1 MKTIKVKDYYGNY
14 LSIPV
19 DDQFYDEWK
28 DLEREENRL
37 YKRERYHC
45 FPVDPDTFD
54 DLAVST
60 GADDLIEDLIRT
72 EENHRLYAAISKLTP
87 IQRRRVLM
95 FMDNMSYT
103 DIARV
108 EKRDLKVVMRSLAKS
123 FDHII
128 LHFVIPR
135 SWKMWLALRF
145 SPSAIRKNLLAARF
159 ELCPM
164 STQARAARLVQR

>member
-19 DDQFYDEWK
+19 DDKFYDEWK
-28 DLEREENRL
+28 DMEREENRL

-45 FPVDPDTFD
+45 FPVDPDIFD

-123 FDHII
+123 FDH
-128 LHFVIPR
+128 
-135 SWKMWLALRF
+135 LR
-145 SPSAIRKNLLAARF
+145 
-159 ELCPM
+159 
-164 STQARAARLVQR
+164 RLMGE

>member
-1 MKTIKVKDYYGNY
+1 MTN
-14 LSIPV
+14 LH
-19 DDQFYDEWK
+19 
-28 DLEREENRL
+28 
-37 YKRERYHC
+37 KRERYHC

-103 DIARV
+103 DIARA

-123 FDHII
+123 FDH
-128 LHFVIPR
+128 
-135 SWKMWLALRF
+135 LR
-145 SPSAIRKNLLAARF
+145 
-159 ELCPM
+159 
-164 STQARAARLVQR
+164 RLMGE